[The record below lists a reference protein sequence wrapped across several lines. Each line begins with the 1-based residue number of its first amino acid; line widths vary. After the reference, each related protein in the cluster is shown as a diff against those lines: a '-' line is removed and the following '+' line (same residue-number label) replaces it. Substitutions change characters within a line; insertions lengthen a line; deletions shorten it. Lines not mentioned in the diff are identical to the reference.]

1 VLVALKSLVKITP
14 MQKIHSAVDIMLLS
28 NRQMVEQT
36 KNYKKNDQ
44 LSANIPKILLDLPK
58 NPLMAIKRPSKNS
71 FQYLTP
77 LILSEQRDSLI
88 IPMTFF
94 ELSY

>member
-1 VLVALKSLVKITP
+1 MALKSLVKITL
-14 MQKIHSAVDIMLLS
+14 MQKTHSAVDIMLLS

-36 KNYKKNDQ
+36 RNYKKNDQ

-58 NPLMAIKRPSKNS
+58 NPLMAMNKPNRNS

-88 IPMTFF
+88 LPMTFF